1 MEKKMILHKADVV
14 VILKKSLFYKFYS
27 PFCYKTWPCIN
38 YTFSTLQDKLTF
50 SSKVLI
56 VRVLVFKKTFT

>member
-1 MEKKMILHKADVV
+1 MIFHKADVL
-14 VILKKSLFYKFYS
+14 VIKKKSFFKFYS
-27 PFCYKTWPCIN
+27 PFCYKTWTCIN

-56 VRVLVFKKTFT
+56 VRVLVSKKTFT

>member
-1 MEKKMILHKADVV
+1 MILYKADVV

-27 PFCYKTWPCIN
+27 PFCDKKKSPASII
-38 YTFSTLQDKLTF
+38 QDKLTF